1 MKTRANAFVG
11 VLLLCSAGV
20 DASVIVQQ
28 PPRSFGYF
36 IGDVIEQHIR
46 LQKDG
51 INLELTEIPPE
62 QRVGQWLERLSS
74 TPTISE
80 QGQYWLALK
89 YQIIN
94 APSEPVSISLPALN
108 LTLVNGE
115 AIAVN
120 PWPITIS
127 PLMPAVE
134 SGNAALPLIRS
145 DRPPALPD
153 ARETARRLKYSSMA
167 LVATLLSWLAWWLWR
182 QHTDASRLPFAR
194 ALQDMRRLDFNQ
206 LDEDPQAWFALH
218 HAFNDSAGR
227 TINGGTIAE
236 LIQQQPWLKSLQP
249 RIEAFYA
256 ASAARFFEQ
265 AAEPQPLALFE
276 FSKALCLAEKQHSG
290 GHRLPAAR

>member
-1 MKTRANAFVG
+1 M
-11 VLLLCSAGV
+11 LLLCSAAV

-46 LQKDG
+46 LLKDG
-51 INLELTEIPPE
+51 INLGLAEIPPE

-74 TPTISE
+74 TPTTSE
-80 QGQYWLALK
+80 QGQHWLTLK

-108 LTLVNGE
+108 LVLANGE
-115 AIAVN
+115 AIVLN

-127 PLMPAVE
+127 PLTPAVE
-134 SGNAALPLIRS
+134 SGSRELLLIRP
-145 DRPPALPD
+145 DRQPALPD
-153 ARETARRLKYSSMA
+153 TRETARRLKYSSMA
-167 LVATLLSWLAWWLWR
+167 LVATLLSWLGWWLWR
-182 QHTDASRLPFAR
+182 QHTDTRRLPFAR
-194 ALQDMRRLDFNQ
+194 ALQDMRRLDFNR

-236 LIQQQPWLKSLQP
+236 LIQQQPWLRSLRP

-265 AAEPQPLALFE
+265 TAEPQPLALFE
-276 FSKALCLAEKQHSG
+276 FSKALCLAEKHHSG
-290 GHRLPAAR
+290 GHWPPTAR